1 MDSEIGS
8 ASLLYRSCCRI
19 RAKTY
24 FSEQTIDQIGW
35 TPYHWKLFVLTGF
48 GLVLHVILSVFSA

>member
-1 MDSEIGS
+1 MDFEVIS
-8 ASLLYRSCCRI
+8 ASWLYRSRRRI
-19 RAKTY
+19 HAKRC

-48 GLVLHVILSVFSA
+48 GLVLHVILTVFSV